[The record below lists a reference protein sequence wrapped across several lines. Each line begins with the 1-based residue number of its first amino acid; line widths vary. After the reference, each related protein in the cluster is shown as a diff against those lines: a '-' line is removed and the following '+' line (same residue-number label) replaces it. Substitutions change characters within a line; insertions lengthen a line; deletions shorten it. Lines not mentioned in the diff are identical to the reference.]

1 MAHEIEVVGGKA
13 RMFFVDRLP
22 WHGFGQELTGN
33 PTVAEAITAG
43 GLDWEVELVPLVTA
57 DKSQAAPARAVRRV
71 GDGQVL
77 GVVGRGY
84 HPLQN
89 GSAFRFFQPFL
100 DAGLATLHTGGSLSG
115 GRKVWLLA
123 WIEREPL
130 VVGTDDE
137 VRKFV
142 LLSNSHD
149 GTASIRV
156 GFTPI
161 RVVCANTLA
170 LAHGGADRLI
180 RVRHTRQLQGRL
192 DALRE
197 VMDLADREFAATAER
212 FRFLAGRDISRT
224 DLDTYV
230 RRVFGI
236 TAETPNGQQSRI
248 LGAVERLFETGRG
261 SDLAT
266 AKGTWWGAYNA
277 VTEFLA
283 YERGRGQDTRLNS
296 LCFGDSARRNVDAL
310 AAAVALAV
318 RTLLQMAGPAAIP
331 RWRIAAGRS
340 ATRTGGL

>member
-1 MAHEIEVVGGKA
+1 
-13 RMFFVDRLP
+13 VDEP
-22 WHGFGQELTGN
+22 
-33 PTVAEAITAG
+33 
-43 GLDWEVELVPLVTA
+43 D
-57 DKSQAAPARAVRRV
+57 AAV
-71 GDGQVL
+71 GDGPVAARHVVVDGASREHGAVGGGDERVL
-77 GVVGRGY
+77 GVVGPAY
-84 HPLQN
+84 HALQN
-89 GSAFRFFQPFL
+89 RAAFQFFQPFL
-100 DAGLATLHTGGSLSG
+100 DAGLATLHTGGSLAG

-123 WIEREPL
+123 RIERAPL
-130 VVGTDDE
+130 VVGADDE

-149 GTASIRV
+149 GTTSVRV

-170 LAHGGADRLI
+170 LAHGGSGGRLI
-180 RVRHTRQLQGRL
+180 RVRHTRQLQGNL
-192 DALRE
+192 NALRE
-197 VMDLADREFAATAER
+197 VMDLADREFAATAEQ
-212 FRFLAGRDISRT
+212 FRFLAGRDISRA
-224 DLDTYV
+224 DLDKYV

-236 TAETPNGQQSRI
+236 TAGTPNGQQRHI

-296 LCFGDSARRNVDAL
+296 LWFGDSARRNADAL

-318 RTLLQMAGPAAIP
+318 
-331 RWRIAAGRS
+331 
-340 ATRTGGL
+340 

>member
-1 MAHEIEVVGGKA
+1 MAHEIEVVGGKG
-13 RMFFVDRLP
+13 RMFFVDQLP
-22 WHGFGQELTGN
+22 WHGLGQELTGN

-71 GDGQVL
+71 GDEQVL

-84 HPLQN
+84 HALQN
-89 GSAFRFFQPFL
+89 RTAFQFFQPFL

-123 WIEREPL
+123 RIECEPL
-130 VVGTDDE
+130 AVGTDE

-149 GTASIRV
+149 GTTSVRV

-161 RVVCANTLA
+161 RVVCANTLS
-170 LAHGGADRLI
+170 LADGGAGGRLI
-180 RVRHTRQLQGRL
+180 RVRHTRQLQGNL

-197 VMDLADREFAATAER
+197 VMDLADREFAATAEQ
-212 FRFLAGRDISRT
+212 FRFLAGRDISRA
-224 DLDTYV
+224 DLDKYV

-236 TAETPNGQQSRI
+236 TAETPNGQQRQI
-248 LGAVERLFETGRG
+248 LGTVERLFETGRG

-277 VTEFLA
+277 VTEFLT

-296 LCFGDSARRNVDAL
+296 LWFGDSARRNTDAL
-310 AAAVALAV
+310 ADAVALAV
-318 RTLLQMAGPAAIP
+318 
-331 RWRIAAGRS
+331 
-340 ATRTGGL
+340 

>member
-1 MAHEIEVVGGKA
+1 MC
-13 RMFFVDRLP
+13 FVDQLP
-22 WHGFGQELTGN
+22 WHGLGQELTGN

-71 GDGQVL
+71 GDEQVL

-84 HPLQN
+84 HALQN
-89 GSAFRFFQPFL
+89 RAAFQFFQPFL

-123 WIEREPL
+123 RIEREPL
-130 VVGTDDE
+130 VVGADDE

-149 GTASIRV
+149 GTTSVRV

-161 RVVCANTLA
+161 RVVCANTLS
-170 LAHGGADRLI
+170 LAHGGAGGRLI
-180 RVRHTRQLQGRL
+180 RVRHTRQLQGNL

-197 VMDLADREFAATAER
+197 VMDLADREFAATAEQ

-230 RRVFGI
+230 RKVFGI
-236 TAETPNGQQSRI
+236 TAETPNGQQRLI

-277 VTEFLA
+277 VTEFLT

-296 LCFGDSARRNVDAL
+296 LWFGDSARRNTDAL

-318 RTLLQMAGPAAIP
+318 
-331 RWRIAAGRS
+331 
-340 ATRTGGL
+340 